1 MAKALSFSSIRGLSP
16 LELRWN
22 SCNLKSQ
29 QKACR
34 KHAEEG
40 RGEEPEEV
48 GEAFFIIIINKMPD
62 LKLDCIIEP
71 ELSVIRT
78 KGNQIQNIL
87 NKMHCIYFLPNGG
100 SCQTPSRG
108 KVCLHLESEV
118 ATLQPTEAAPCA
130 SL

>member
-1 MAKALSFSSIRGLSP
+1 MQKKA
-16 LELRWN
+16 EA
-22 SCNLKSQ
+22 KSQ
-29 QKACR
+29 KKQAR
-34 KHAEEG
+34 L
-40 RGEEPEEV
+40 
-48 GEAFFIIIINKMPD
+48 FFIINKMPD
-62 LKLDCIIEP
+62 LKLDCIREP

-87 NKMHCIYFLPNGG
+87 NKMRCIYFLPNGG